1 MLQSHNKN
9 CHGHLRYRECSPW
22 NSTRKRQSNWKTWT
36 KFRARGFLRKTALL
50 VPFRVGVSDQRSL
63 CTSKLHYLFNK
74 SERVLFVC
82 SFLGQ
87 NKPDSSYSLKKS
99 LKVKIRDFIIKQKKI
114 KTSLAYCLGITTKS
128 YLHVILFEMDC
139 TIIYT
144 NLHELFCQFISWRN
158 CRVNSGK
165 FIDNCWKSCQVMAD
179 MKKV

>member
-9 CHGHLRYRECSPW
+9 CQGHLRYRECSPW

-87 NKPDSSYSLKKS
+87 NKQDSSYVFIEKS
-99 LKVKIRDFIIKQKKI
+99 LKVKIKDFKIKQKF
-114 KTSLAYCLGITTKS
+114 KTSLAKLPQNLICR
-128 YLHVILFEMDC
+128 LFFLRS
-139 TIIYT
+139 IA
-144 NLHELFCQFISWRN
+144 QF
-158 CRVNSGK
+158 
-165 FIDNCWKSCQVMAD
+165 FT
-179 MKKV
+179 